1 MHVLALPLALSITF
15 AAPRALS
22 NDGASAEANSA
33 DIARLVDL
41 RAFDLLCAGRS
52 EEMEPF
58 PVVPLL
64 QVLPPAAGDVE
75 QSGFAEDWRPSEAAF
90 GVFSELH
97 GDTITSADFVEPGVL
112 YMEATAEGHE
122 AFARFVERLESLHTA
137 APRLRVTR
145 FAAEAE
151 QLAAARAAGGDAWRA
166 LAREGLESAR
176 EITLPASRLTHVR
189 ELMAHSAT
197 VGLDVEIAQGV
208 AVGNPLVL
216 DAAEGLDLALVGSW
230 SGDTLRLAYVTR
242 ETEREDRELVG
253 PADLHLTVTSEG
265 GGIDIARGVGW
276 YEPFGL
282 TGGAAAGETAL
293 RTGDATILSTRSGHH
308 VAIELLSAPPRAEAF
323 SMGEG
328 KSMLAVPRGA
338 FFPARIDGAGN
349 ILEGASTFEI
359 GEGSK
364 LESSEAPLRAR
375 ISWREG
381 DALQMMADRIGSPDW
396 MFLPG
401 ATLLAFDDEN
411 TQRIMDAAA
420 FLLGDSPSVYTVE
433 ARWTD
438 GDAEGSG
445 TVEVIGGTQ
454 ALLAIGSEGL
464 IVKDYDVEVAQ
475 NAAIRDPRVSLHFE
489 GLACS
494 IQVDRLRSGDLAFVV
509 DGQVSRDHDVRE
521 NPMVRSI
528 AATSSAITRLE
539 ERGTVA
545 PSGDDAWKIVL
556 GDESGRALRV
566 ELDVKKV
573 R

>member
-1 MHVLALPLALSITF
+1 MHVLALPLALSLTF
-15 AAPRALS
+15 SLPRAVP
-22 NDGASAEANSA
+22 NDDGAAESPPAYV
-33 DIARLVDL
+33 ARFVDL
-41 RAFDLLCAGRS
+41 RAFDLLCTGRS
-52 EEMEPF
+52 EEMDSF

-64 QVLPPAAGDVE
+64 QVLPPAAGDVGQIGRDE
-75 QSGFAEDWRPSEAAF
+75 EWRPSEAAF
-90 GVFSELH
+90 NVFSEIH
-97 GDTITSADFVEPGVL
+97 GDTIMSVDFVEPGVL

-122 AFARFVERLESLHTA
+122 AFTRFVQHLEALHTA

-145 FAAEAE
+145 FAAEADR
-151 QLAAARAAGGDAWRA
+151 LAEARAAGGDAWRA
-166 LAREGLESAR
+166 LAAEGLESAR

-189 ELMAHSAT
+189 ELQAHSAT
-197 VGLDVEIAQGV
+197 VGLDVEIAQAV

-216 DAAEGLDLALVGSW
+216 DAAEGLDLALLGSW
-230 SGDTLRLAYVTR
+230 SGETLRLAYFAR
-242 ETEREDRELVG
+242 ETEREDRETIG
-253 PADLHLTVTSEG
+253 PADTHLVVTSEG
-265 GGIDIARGVGW
+265 GGIDIHKGISW

-293 RTGDATILSTRSGHH
+293 RTGDAMILSTRPEHY

-323 SMGEG
+323 AMGEG

-338 FFPARIDGAGN
+338 FTPARVDAAGN
-349 ILEGASTFEI
+349 ILEAASTFEI

-364 LESSEAPLRAR
+364 FDSQEAPLRALL
-375 ISWREG
+375 SWREG
-381 DALQMMADRIGSPDW
+381 SALEMMSDRIGDPARMDV
-396 MFLPG
+396 PG
-401 ATLLAFDDEN
+401 ATLLVFESED
-411 TQRIMDAAA
+411 TPRVMDAAA
-420 FLLGDSPSVYTVE
+420 FLLGDSPSVYTIE
-433 ARWTD
+433 ASWTD
-438 GDAEGSG
+438 GEAEGTG
-445 TVEVIGGTQ
+445 TVEVIGGTR
-454 ALLAIGSEGL
+454 ALLAVGSEGL

-475 NAAIRDPRVSLHFE
+475 NAAIRDPQVVLRFE

-509 DGQVSRDHDVRE
+509 DGQVSRDHDLRE

-528 AATSSAITRLE
+528 AATSAAITRLN

-545 PSGDDAWKIVL
+545 PSASDSWEIVL

>member
-15 AAPRALS
+15 AVPRALP
-22 NDGASAEANSA
+22 NDGAPAEANSA
-33 DIARLVDL
+33 DIARFVDL

-52 EEMEPF
+52 EKMEPF

-64 QVLPPAAGDVE
+64 QVLPPAAGDVN
-75 QSGFAEDWRPSEAAF
+75 QSGLAEDWRPSEAAF
-90 GVFSELH
+90 EVFSELH
-97 GDTITSADFVEPGVL
+97 GDAITSADFVEPGVL
-112 YMEATAEGHE
+112 YMEATEEGHE

-145 FAAEAE
+145 FAAEAK

-189 ELMAHSAT
+189 ELVAHSAT
-197 VGLDVEIAQGV
+197 VGLDVQIAQG
-208 AVGNPLVL
+208 AAIGDPLVL

-230 SGDTLRLAYVTR
+230 SGDTLRLAYTAR

-253 PADLHLTVTSEG
+253 PAYSHLMVTSESR
-265 GGIDIARGVGW
+265 GIDSHKDVGW
-276 YEPFGL
+276 YETFGL
-282 TGGAAAGETAL
+282 SGGAAAGETAL
-293 RTGDATILSTRSGHH
+293 RTGDVTILSTRQGHH
-308 VAIELLSAPPRAEAF
+308 VAIELLSAPPSAEAF

-338 FFPARIDGAGN
+338 FFPARVDGAGN
-349 ILEGASTFEI
+349 ILEGASTFQI
-359 GEGSK
+359 GEAWK

-375 ISWREG
+375 LSWRGG

-401 ATLLAFDDEN
+401 ATLLLFGDED
-411 TQRIMDAAA
+411 TKRVMDAAA
-420 FLLGDSPSVYTVE
+420 FLLDDSPSVYTVE
-433 ARWTD
+433 ARWAD

-445 TVEVIGGTQ
+445 AVEVIGGTQ

-464 IVKDYDVEVAQ
+464 IVKDYDVEVAS
-475 NAAIRDPRVSLHFE
+475 NAAICDPLVDLRFE

-494 IQVDRLRSGDLAFVV
+494 IEVDRLRSGDLAFAV
-509 DGQVSRDHDVRE
+509 DGQVSRDHDLRE
-521 NPMVRSI
+521 NPMMRSI
-528 AATSSAITRLE
+528 AATSAAITRLE
-539 ERGTVA
+539 ERGTVT
-545 PSGDDAWKIVL
+545 PSGDDTWKIVL